1 MEKELMGREKIN
13 LFKEK
18 TKDKSVVVKNDSF
31 MSVFL
36 NLPVGEGVPN
46 HSHEKMA
53 QLVVLEGKVR
63 IHFEDGQEFELS
75 KGELLSFNSKV
86 THNVVALEESKA
98 LVTVGLSFIIRNPR
112 LINLGFLI
120 IYNHLTY
127 KYYYIFSVPQ
137 LHNAEIIG
145 ARERPLFEIR
155 YSTLGGI

>member
-18 TKDKSVVVKNDSF
+18 TQDKSVVVKNDSF

-36 NLPVGEGVPN
+36 NLKVGEGVPN

-53 QLVVLEGKVR
+53 QLVVLEGNVK

-98 LVTVGLSFIIRNPR
+98 LVTVGL
-112 LINLGFLI
+112 
-120 IYNHLTY
+120 
-127 KYYYIFSVPQ
+127 
-137 LHNAEIIG
+137 
-145 ARERPLFEIR
+145 
-155 YSTLGGI
+155 